1 MIKIKGLSNGNGKGL
16 FSVHIER
23 LGIFC
28 GTPLSSGQYWPI
40 LSLGSVSINTIP
52 QDSIAQYCPL
62 SRCHAQT
69 LKCISQYNRQC
80 TDIFCHS
87 FLSSIRIQYGFG
99 IFKWKITWRVLI
111 LKKPICCKMASA
123 CTFGLGSTITLAAC
137 HCIATSTSH
146 CHFSKKPICLF
157 KIFQNI
163 LFEHLRIASFPWDQ
177 MYRFSPRGVCLPLS
191 ANLTLI
197 LKLFL

>member
-1 MIKIKGLSNGNGKGL
+1 MHKPSNVFPNRIG
-16 FSVHIER
+16 SVRIYSV
-23 LGIFC
+23 
-28 GTPLSSGQYWPI
+28 TPL
-40 LSLGSVSINTIP
+40 
-52 QDSIAQYCPL
+52 C
-62 SRCHAQT
+62 
-69 LKCISQYNRQC
+69 
-80 TDIFCHS
+80 
-87 FLSSIRIQYGFG
+87 SIRIQYGFG
-99 IFKWKITWRVLI
+99 IRLYICKWRITWRVLI

-163 LFEHLRIASFPWDQ
+163 LFEHLRIASFLWDQ

-191 ANLTLI
+191 GQSHLNP
-197 LKLFL
+197 KNYSYRLFL